1 MRKLLFALALTVVVA
16 APLAARADIIV
27 EGSLGSGYTFS
38 PDVAKGR
45 RPTSLMVAPGL
56 SFPFVRLQLGID
68 GIFGDTESSDS
79 TVSYRPM
86 LTLSPPILP
95 LYARAIF
102 AFTYPFDSDKRVIQ
116 YGGALGISFGLPV
129 VVASIH
135 VFAELGLLPFS
146 KNDQIAWVG
155 EGRAG
160 VGISF

>member
-27 EGSLGSGYTFS
+27 EGSVGSGYAFS
-38 PDVAKGR
+38 PEIAKGR
-45 RPTSLMVAPGL
+45 TPTSIMVAPGL

-68 GIFGDTESSDS
+68 GILGDTDTSDS

-102 AFTYPFDSDKRVIQ
+102 AFTHPFDSDQRTVQ

-146 KNDQIAWVG
+146 KNDQVFWLG
-155 EGRAG
+155 EARAG